1 MSEQSEHQSEHFRK
15 EFCKK
20 KTAMIKTRGCQWLS
34 LVLVQ
39 AKTAELDR
47 QLEKI
52 QDYINAFV
60 DATKKVENMIDDEA
74 SVDDSRTI
82 QNALDLLTMIQ
93 ETRHDTV
100 RNAAGTMV
108 EYMKPIKRDSML
120 ESLRRWR
127 KQRAEIRKRQL
138 RLIEDDVRD
147 YILDDIEPTVI
158 GN

>member
-1 MSEQSEHQSEHFRK
+1 M
-15 EFCKK
+15 
-20 KTAMIKTRGCQWLS
+20 RGCQWQS

-82 QNALDLLTMIQ
+82 QNALYLLTMIQ
-93 ETRHDTV
+93 
-100 RNAAGTMV
+100 
-108 EYMKPIKRDSML
+108 
-120 ESLRRWR
+120 
-127 KQRAEIRKRQL
+127 
-138 RLIEDDVRD
+138 
-147 YILDDIEPTVI
+147 
-158 GN
+158 